1 MGNSFIKS
9 SNLPN
14 LRLVKTILVMNKT
27 DDKPII
33 LTKRKNI
40 QLVID
45 YCIEQKI
52 SFNASPRAIS
62 IDEWEIELNITTI
75 KGAIALGIFVKE
87 NKLELYGMEETLKPK
102 ASPSSTVTKKIETKE
117 TAIAPTLIDELVLTP
132 VVEENSTLLTFD
144 LNNSNN

>member
-1 MGNSFIKS
+1 
-9 SNLPN
+9 
-14 LRLVKTILVMNKT
+14 MNKT
-27 DDKPII
+27 DEKPIL

-40 QLVID
+40 QVVID

-87 NKLELYGMEETLKPK
+87 HKLELYGMGETLKPK
-102 ASPSSTVTKKIETKE
+102 AAVTSTVTKKVETKE
-117 TAIAPTLIDELVLTP
+117 AATAPTLIDELVLAP
-132 VVEENSTLLTFD
+132 VVEENSTSLTFD

>member
-62 IDEWEIELNITTI
+62 IDEWEIELNITSI

>member
-1 MGNSFIKS
+1 
-9 SNLPN
+9 
-14 LRLVKTILVMNKT
+14 MNKT
-27 DDKPII
+27 DEKPIL

-40 QLVID
+40 QVVID

-87 NKLELYGMEETLKPK
+87 NKLELYGMGETLKPK
-102 ASPSSTVTKKIETKE
+102 AAVASTVTKKVETKE
-117 TAIAPTLIDELVLTP
+117 AATAPTLIDELVLAP
-132 VVEENSTLLTFD
+132 VVEENSTSLTFD

>member
-1 MGNSFIKS
+1 
-9 SNLPN
+9 
-14 LRLVKTILVMNKT
+14 MNKT
-27 DDKPII
+27 DEKPIL

-40 QLVID
+40 QVVID

-87 NKLELYGMEETLKPK
+87 NKLDLYGMGETLKPK
-102 ASPSSTVTKKIETKE
+102 APVTSTVTKKIETKE
-117 TAIAPTLIDELVLTP
+117 AATAPTLIDELVLTP
-132 VVEENSTLLTFD
+132 VVEENSTSLTFD

>member
-1 MGNSFIKS
+1 
-9 SNLPN
+9 
-14 LRLVKTILVMNKT
+14 MNKT
-27 DDKPII
+27 DEKPIL

-40 QLVID
+40 QVVID

-87 NKLELYGMEETLKPK
+87 NKLELYGMGETLKPK
-102 ASPSSTVTKKIETKE
+102 AAVTSTVTKKVETKE
-117 TAIAPTLIDELVLTP
+117 AATAPTLIDELVLAP
-132 VVEENSTLLTFD
+132 VVEENSTSLTFD

>member
-1 MGNSFIKS
+1 
-9 SNLPN
+9 
-14 LRLVKTILVMNKT
+14 MNKT
-27 DDKPII
+27 DEKPIL

-40 QLVID
+40 QVVID

-87 NKLELYGMEETLKPK
+87 NKLELYGMGETLKPK
-102 ASPSSTVTKKIETKE
+102 AAVASTLTKKVETKE
-117 TAIAPTLIDELVLTP
+117 AATAPTLIDELVLAP
-132 VVEENSTLLTFD
+132 VVEENSTSLTFD

>member
-1 MGNSFIKS
+1 
-9 SNLPN
+9 
-14 LRLVKTILVMNKT
+14 MNKT

-40 QLVID
+40 QVVID

-52 SFNASPRAIS
+52 SFSASPRAIS

-132 VVEENSTLLTFD
+132 VVEENSTSLTFD

>member
-1 MGNSFIKS
+1 
-9 SNLPN
+9 
-14 LRLVKTILVMNKT
+14 MNKT

-40 QLVID
+40 QVVID

-52 SFNASPRAIS
+52 SFSASPRAIS

-117 TAIAPTLIDELVLTP
+117 AAIAPTLIDELVLTP
-132 VVEENSTLLTFD
+132 VVEENSTSLTFD

>member
-1 MGNSFIKS
+1 
-9 SNLPN
+9 
-14 LRLVKTILVMNKT
+14 MNKT

-40 QLVID
+40 QVVID

-52 SFNASPRAIS
+52 SFSASPRAIS
-62 IDEWEIELNITTI
+62 IDEWEIELNITAI

-117 TAIAPTLIDELVLTP
+117 AAIAPTLIDELVLTP
-132 VVEENSTLLTFD
+132 VVEENSTSLTFD

>member
-132 VVEENSTLLTFD
+132 VVEENSTSLTFD

>member
-1 MGNSFIKS
+1 
-9 SNLPN
+9 
-14 LRLVKTILVMNKT
+14 MNKT

-132 VVEENSTLLTFD
+132 VVEENSTSLTFD

>member
-1 MGNSFIKS
+1 
-9 SNLPN
+9 
-14 LRLVKTILVMNKT
+14 MNKT
-27 DDKPII
+27 DEKPIL

-40 QLVID
+40 QVVID

-102 ASPSSTVTKKIETKE
+102 ASPSSTVTKKVETKE
-117 TAIAPTLIDELVLTP
+117 AATAPTLIDELVLAP
-132 VVEENSTLLTFD
+132 VVEENSTSLTFD

>member
-1 MGNSFIKS
+1 
-9 SNLPN
+9 
-14 LRLVKTILVMNKT
+14 MNKT
-27 DDKPII
+27 DEKPIL

-40 QLVID
+40 QVVID

-87 NKLELYGMEETLKPK
+87 NKLELYGMGETLKPK
-102 ASPSSTVTKKIETKE
+102 ASVTPIVAKKTETKDA
-117 TAIAPTLIDELVLTP
+117 AIAPTLIDELVLAP
-132 VVEENSTLLTFD
+132 VVEENSTSLTFD

>member
-1 MGNSFIKS
+1 
-9 SNLPN
+9 
-14 LRLVKTILVMNKT
+14 MNKT
-27 DDKPII
+27 DEKPIL

-40 QLVID
+40 QVVID

-87 NKLELYGMEETLKPK
+87 NKLELYGMGETLKPK
-102 ASPSSTVTKKIETKE
+102 AAVTSTVTKKVETKE
-117 TAIAPTLIDELVLTP
+117 AATAPTLIDELVLTP
-132 VVEENSTLLTFD
+132 VVEENSTSLTFD

>member
-1 MGNSFIKS
+1 
-9 SNLPN
+9 
-14 LRLVKTILVMNKT
+14 MNKT
-27 DDKPII
+27 DEKPIL

-40 QLVID
+40 QVVID

-87 NKLELYGMEETLKPK
+87 NKLELYGMGETLKPK
-102 ASPSSTVTKKIETKE
+102 AAVTSTVTKKVETKE
-117 TAIAPTLIDELVLTP
+117 AASAPTLIDELVLAP
-132 VVEENSTLLTFD
+132 VVEENSTSLTFD

>member
-1 MGNSFIKS
+1 
-9 SNLPN
+9 
-14 LRLVKTILVMNKT
+14 MNKT
-27 DDKPII
+27 DEKPIL

-40 QLVID
+40 QVVID

-87 NKLELYGMEETLKPK
+87 NKLELYGMGETLKPK
-102 ASPSSTVTKKIETKE
+102 AAVTSTVTKKVETKE
-117 TAIAPTLIDELVLTP
+117 AATSPTLIDELVLAP
-132 VVEENSTLLTFD
+132 VVEENSTSLTFD

>member
-1 MGNSFIKS
+1 
-9 SNLPN
+9 
-14 LRLVKTILVMNKT
+14 MNKT
-27 DDKPII
+27 DEKPIL

-40 QLVID
+40 QVVID

-102 ASPSSTVTKKIETKE
+102 ASPSSTVTKKVETKE
-117 TAIAPTLIDELVLTP
+117 AAPAPTLIDELVLAP
-132 VVEENSTLLTFD
+132 VVEENSTSLTFD